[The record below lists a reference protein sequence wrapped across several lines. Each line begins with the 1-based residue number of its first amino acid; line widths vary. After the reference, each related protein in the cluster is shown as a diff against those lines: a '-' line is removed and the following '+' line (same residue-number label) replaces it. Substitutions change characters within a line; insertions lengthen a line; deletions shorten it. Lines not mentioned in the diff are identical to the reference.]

1 MSSLKAWLKTSN
13 GWQRIWFIGSVAGLF
28 YYCVLF
34 PLQEAGKGNSYKYD
48 TKWKIEAEMKKSE
61 CAPYM
66 SQPFNQLTE
75 PAYPNTDEG
84 CYYIYSHRKYSDD
97 NKSIT
102 KESYEA
108 DFESKYREALYT
120 YFGIG
125 LVIAT
130 VLSLLIYGC
139 GVLVAWVLK
148 GFKSKEGD

>member
-1 MSSLKAWLKTSN
+1 MTSLKIWLKSTN
-13 GWQRIWFIGSVAGLF
+13 GWQRIWFIGTIAGLL

-34 PLQEAGKGNSYKYD
+34 PLQEAGKGNSYRYD
-48 TKWKIEAEMKKSE
+48 TKWKVEAEMKKPE

-66 SQPFNQLTE
+66 SQPFNLLTE
-75 PAYPNTDEG
+75 PSFPKTDEG
-84 CYYIYSHRKYSDD
+84 CYYIYSHRQYADG

-102 KESYEA
+102 KKSYEA
-108 DFESKYREALYT
+108 DFESEYREALFT

-148 GFKSKEGD
+148 GFKSKEQD

>member
-1 MSSLKAWLKTSN
+1 MITVKTWIQSTN
-13 GWQRIWFIGSVAGLF
+13 GWQRIWLIGTIAGLL

-48 TKWKIEAEMKKSE
+48 TKWKVEAEMKKSE

-102 KESYEA
+102 TKSYEA
-108 DFESKYREALYT
+108 DFESKYREALFT

-125 LVIAT
+125 LFLAT
-130 VLSLLIYGC
+130 ILSALVYAC
-139 GVLVAWVLK
+139 GALVAWVIK
-148 GFKSKEGD
+148 GFKRKGSD